1 MVNRSNLL
9 EEAMQ
14 DQRWSPWQE
23 ALGADTSP
31 APPVGSFSRRLSDGA
46 VTVQPFAA
54 PALPPRVLGTDPA
67 APSWLPQRLRNTAN
81 RAVYTIQMASAL
93 ARRPAPPGAARVRVP
108 VIGEIAAGRYEVTVA
123 YRDYLDHEHGI
134 ELE

>member
-1 MVNRSNLL
+1 M
-9 EEAMQ
+9 MQ

-23 ALGADTSP
+23 ALGGDTGP

-46 VTVQPFAA
+46 VTVQSLSA

-67 APSWLPQRLRNTAN
+67 APSWLPARPRNGAN
-81 RAVYTIQMASAL
+81 RAVYTIQMAAAL
-93 ARRPAPPGAARVRVP
+93 DRRPARPGMARVRVP

-123 YRDYLDHEHGI
+123 Y
-134 ELE
+134 